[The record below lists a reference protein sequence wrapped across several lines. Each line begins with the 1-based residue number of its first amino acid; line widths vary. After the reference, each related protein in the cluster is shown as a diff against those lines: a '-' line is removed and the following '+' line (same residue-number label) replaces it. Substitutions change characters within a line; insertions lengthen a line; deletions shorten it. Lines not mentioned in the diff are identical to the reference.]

1 MFNKLLLPFVLIVI
15 FSLLAAWLVV
25 SATSRQSTP
34 GVYPDRIVFG
44 SVLPLQGELAAPG
57 LRMENG
63 LRLAFENVEV
73 HGRRI
78 ELLAR
83 NDYYDR
89 QRSAQETQALID
101 QGIFAMIGN
110 VGERNAEASLPL
122 LEKADVPSVAFL
134 DGSDVSFTPR
144 PLHFQFRPSFQ
155 QEVQRMLQALFNQG
169 VKPENICAYVQQ
181 DVSGLSVLRGIRAG
195 LGRESSNSAL
205 LAAWDNV
212 LRAGEQGA
220 ENWNN
225 LGPVG
230 SYQLSKTLEV
240 SSGFHSLQQWES
252 QGNRCL
258 VVMTYGFELNLGNF
272 IRHSLAQNKPWV
284 FTSLSFSGAKRMNS
298 QFKNYG
304 IRPVLYMSQVVPL
317 IQSDLPIVKELRS
330 LDIPEMTNIN
340 LEGYIVGKMII
351 AALEQ
356 TPTLTRD
363 DFIKT
368 LRNINMDLGGVAL
381 NAPANQG
388 ERASDLILI
397 TRLQNDGTWHTATDA
412 DWQDLR
418 SRLAAS
424 TSTR

>member
-1 MFNKLLLPFVLIVI
+1 MFNKLLLPFVVIV
-15 FSLLAAWLVV
+15 FLAVVMAVLVLGIRPSS
-25 SATSRQSTP
+25 SAP

-44 SVLPLQGELAAPG
+44 SVLPLQGELAPPG

-73 HGRRI
+73 HGRRL

-83 NDYYDR
+83 NDYYDA

-101 QGIFAMIGN
+101 EGIFAMIGN
-110 VGERNAEASLPL
+110 VGERNAEVSLPL
-122 LEKADVPSVAFL
+122 LEKAGVPSVAFF
-134 DGSDVSFTPR
+134 DGSDVSFVPR

-155 QEVQRMLQALFNQG
+155 QEAQRMLQALFNQG

-181 DVSGLSVLRGIRAG
+181 GTSGLSVLRGIRAG
-195 LGRESSNSAL
+195 IGRASSNSAL

-240 SSGFHSLQQWES
+240 NGGFNSLQQWES

-284 FTSLSFSGAKRMNS
+284 FTSFSFSGGKRMYR

-304 IRPVLYMSQVVPL
+304 ISPVLYMSQTVPL

-340 LEGYIVGKMII
+340 LEGYIVGKMIV

-368 LRNINMDLGGVAL
+368 LRNLNMDLAGVAL

-397 TRLQNDGTWHTATDA
+397 TRLQKDGTWHTATDA

-418 SRLAAS
+418 SRLAAI
-424 TSTR
+424 TPTP